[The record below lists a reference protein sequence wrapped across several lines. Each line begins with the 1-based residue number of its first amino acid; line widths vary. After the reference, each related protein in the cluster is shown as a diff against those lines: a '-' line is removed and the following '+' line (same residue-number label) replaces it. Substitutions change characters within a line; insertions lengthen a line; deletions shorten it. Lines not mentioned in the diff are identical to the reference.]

1 MHILPSSHLFL
12 QKIPL
17 YVKIIG
23 IGNQEQS
30 VSKLIKL
37 LILLGAAGGGVYYF
51 THNSGKPVSPDSE
64 IAISFNGD
72 SASADSFVYK
82 EDTGADDQFSRVTE
96 TSSSANNP
104 NITESDEA
112 KEERRQLGET
122 SAAQQESTAESS
134 GTIQT
139 AKNEVVKKEINV
151 LGDVDLNV
159 ARNTAAK
166 DQNDNQ
172 DDDQD
177 SETEKE
183 QQSTA
188 SEPAA
193 PTPEMIVQ
201 EFKSKFKLPI
211 KLSKKETLTN
221 FQYTASDGFTYVIR
235 TSDGT
240 IDASARNYYARY
252 ACQNEQVKGLFD
264 YSKTVSFAF
273 VNNKSGKTI
282 SRVNVNPSVCK
293 KIQQAQTRPASGSGK
308 NSKPAANGGKNSK
321 NTKPAANSG
330 KNSKNTKP
338 AANSGKNNKNSKQ
351 GRQTGGKNSKTGKK

>member
-166 DQNDNQ
+166 DQ

-330 KNSKNTKP
+330 KN
-338 AANSGKNNKNSKQ
+338 NKNSKQ

>member
-51 THNSGKPVSPDSE
+51 THNSGKTVSPDSE

-166 DQNDNQ
+166 DQ

-282 SRVNVNPSVCK
+282 SRVNVNPSACK

-321 NTKPAANSG
+321 NTKPAAD
-330 KNSKNTKP
+330 
-338 AANSGKNNKNSKQ
+338 SGKNNKNSKQ

>member
-1 MHILPSSHLFL
+1 MHILPYSHLFL

-51 THNSGKPVSPDSE
+51 THNSGKTVSPDSE

-166 DQNDNQ
+166 DQ

-183 QQSTA
+183 QQSTV

-330 KNSKNTKP
+330 KN
-338 AANSGKNNKNSKQ
+338 NKNSKQ

>member
-23 IGNQEQS
+23 IGNQERS

-72 SASADSFVYK
+72 SASADSSVYK

-166 DQNDNQ
+166 DQ

-308 NSKPAANGGKNSK
+308 NSKPAAN
-321 NTKPAANSG
+321 SG

>member
-51 THNSGKPVSPDSE
+51 THNSGKTVSPDSE

-166 DQNDNQ
+166 DQ

-183 QQSTA
+183 QQSTV

-330 KNSKNTKP
+330 KN
-338 AANSGKNNKNSKQ
+338 NKNSKQ

>member
-51 THNSGKPVSPDSE
+51 THNSGKTVSPDSE

-166 DQNDNQ
+166 DAK
-172 DDDQD
+172 DQD

-282 SRVNVNPSVCK
+282 SRVNVNPSACK

-308 NSKPAANGGKNSK
+308 NS
-321 NTKPAANSG
+321 KPAANSG

>member
-166 DQNDNQ
+166 DQDDN
-172 DDDQD
+172 QD

-330 KNSKNTKP
+330 KN
-338 AANSGKNNKNSKQ
+338 NKNSKQ

>member
-1 MHILPSSHLFL
+1 M
-12 QKIPL
+12 
-17 YVKIIG
+17 
-23 IGNQEQS
+23 
-30 VSKLIKL
+30 SKLIKL

-134 GTIQT
+134 GAIQT

-166 DQNDNQ
+166 DQ

-235 TSDGT
+235 TSDST

-282 SRVNVNPSVCK
+282 SRVNVNPSACK

-330 KNSKNTKP
+330 KN
-338 AANSGKNNKNSKQ
+338 NKNSKQ

>member
-51 THNSGKPVSPDSE
+51 THNSGKTVSPDSE

-166 DQNDNQ
+166 DQ

-235 TSDGT
+235 TSDST

-282 SRVNVNPSVCK
+282 SRVNVNPSACK

-330 KNSKNTKP
+330 KN
-338 AANSGKNNKNSKQ
+338 NKNSKQ

>member
-51 THNSGKPVSPDSE
+51 THNSGKTVSPDSE

-166 DQNDNQ
+166 DQ

-308 NSKPAANGGKNSK
+308 NSKPAAN
-321 NTKPAANSG
+321 SG

>member
-1 MHILPSSHLFL
+1 MLILPSSHLFL

-51 THNSGKPVSPDSE
+51 THNSGKTVSPDSE

-122 SAAQQESTAESS
+122 SSAQQESTAESS

-166 DQNDNQ
+166 DQ

-282 SRVNVNPSVCK
+282 SRVNVNPSACK

-330 KNSKNTKP
+330 KN
-338 AANSGKNNKNSKQ
+338 NKNSKQ

>member
-23 IGNQEQS
+23 IGNQERS

-51 THNSGKPVSPDSE
+51 THNSGKTVSPDSE

-166 DQNDNQ
+166 DQ

-330 KNSKNTKP
+330 KN
-338 AANSGKNNKNSKQ
+338 NKNSKQ

>member
-23 IGNQEQS
+23 IGNQERS

-51 THNSGKPVSPDSE
+51 THNSGKTVSPDSE

-166 DQNDNQ
+166 DQ

-308 NSKPAANGGKNSK
+308 NSKPAAN
-321 NTKPAANSG
+321 SG

>member
-51 THNSGKPVSPDSE
+51 THNSGKTVSPDSE

-166 DQNDNQ
+166 DQ

-183 QQSTA
+183 QQSTV

-308 NSKPAANGGKNSK
+308 NSKPAAN
-321 NTKPAANSG
+321 SG

>member
-51 THNSGKPVSPDSE
+51 THNSGKTVSPDSE

-166 DQNDNQ
+166 DQ

-235 TSDGT
+235 TSDST

-308 NSKPAANGGKNSK
+308 NSKPVANG
-321 NTKPAANSG
+321 G

>member
-1 MHILPSSHLFL
+1 MHILPSSYLFL

-51 THNSGKPVSPDSE
+51 THNSGKTVSPDSE

-166 DQNDNQ
+166 DQ

-308 NSKPAANGGKNSK
+308 NSKPAAN
-321 NTKPAANSG
+321 SG